1 MEADQTLS
9 ARQKGI
15 LPIAAMTAI
24 GDLERLRTALANGL
38 DAGLTVNEIKEILVQ
53 MYAYAGFPRSLNAL
67 NTFARVLEE
76 RRDKGIQDELGR
88 EASPLPEGIDKETY
102 GAQIRATITGRDAN
116 APPIGYQ
123 VFAPII
129 DTFLKTHLFA
139 DIFGRDVLN
148 YQDRELATVAALTAM
163 TATEVQLQA
172 HLGVALNVGLT
183 ERQLRDLIEVLRA
196 WVGEDRALSAQTIL
210 NQILESE
217 RH

>member
-9 ARQKGI
+9 VRQKGI

-38 DAGLTVNEIKEILVQ
+38 DAGLTMNEIKEILVQ
-53 MYAYAGFPRSLNAL
+53 MYAYAGFPRSLNAF
-67 NTFARVLEE
+67 NTFASVLEE
-76 RRDKGIQDELGR
+76 RRAKGIQDEVGR

-123 VFAPII
+123 AFAPII

-183 ERQLRDLIEVLRA
+183 ERQLRGLIEVLRA
-196 WVGEDRALSAQTIL
+196 WLGEDRALSAQAIL
-210 NQILESE
+210 NQILESK